1 MFSNLLESKPN
12 AQRSLGGT
20 LVSAV
25 THAAVIVL
33 AIQATLHAGER
44 KVDPATKVNYAEV
57 KDDAPKPPKVQ
68 QVQVAPP
75 PKGFQTLTA
84 PVNIPDV
91 LPEIDLTR
99 PPTNDRDWLGVGA
112 PGGRDSGKVVTA
124 HADTHI
130 FYESEVEKPVMGAP
144 GSPAPRYPELLKSA
158 GVEGEVVASFVV
170 DTLGRADASTLKLL
184 KSTNELFGAAVRT
197 ALPSM
202 RFLPAEVGGRKVRQQ
217 VQQPFVFAIAK

>member
-1 MFSNLLESKPN
+1 MFSNLLESKPK

-20 LVSAV
+20 LVSMV
-25 THAAVIVL
+25 VHAGVIVL

-44 KVDPATKVNYAEV
+44 KDDPTTKLVYAQV
-57 KDDAPKPPKVQ
+57 KDDALKAPKVK
-68 QVQVAPP
+68 QVLVAPP
-75 PKGFQTLTA
+75 PKGFQKLTA
-84 PVNIPDV
+84 PVNVPDM

-99 PPTNDRDWLGVGA
+99 PPTNAGDWTGIGA
-112 PGGRDSGKVVTA
+112 PGGRENGPVVATA
-124 HADTHI
+124 SDNHV
-130 FYESEVEKPVMGAP
+130 FYESEVEKPVMSAP

-158 GVEGEVVASFVV
+158 GVEGEVVATFVV
-170 DTLGRADASTLKLL
+170 DTLGRADASTLKFL

-217 VQQPFVFAIAK
+217 VQQPFVFSIAK

>member
-1 MFSNLLESKPN
+1 MFSNLLESKPK

-20 LVSAV
+20 LVSMVA
-25 THAAVIVL
+25 HAGTIVL

-44 KVDPATKVNYAEV
+44 KDDPATKVQYAEV

-68 QVQVAPP
+68 QVQIAQP

-91 LPEIDLTR
+91 LPEIDFTR
-99 PPTNDRDWLGVGA
+99 RPTNPDEWKGIGA
-112 PGGRDSGKVVTA
+112 PGGRDSGVVA
-124 HADTHI
+124 APHADNHVFI
-130 FYESEVEKPVMGAP
+130 ESEVEKPVMSVP
-144 GSPAPRYPELLKSA
+144 GSPAPRYPELLKAA
-158 GVEGEVVASFVV
+158 GVEGEVVAAFVV
-170 DTLGRADASTLKLL
+170 DTLGHADPSSLKFR
-184 KSTNELFGAAVRT
+184 KSTNELFAAAVRT

-217 VQQPFVFAIAK
+217 VMQQFVFAIAK